1 MSTINSFQTR
11 FQFTNSDGT
20 LTAEASRMLRQWF
33 ARLGGTSATDLSAIT
48 TLLAELTISVND
60 DKINLVFD
68 GSAAKIS
75 ELKKA
80 VDELRELI
88 PVSNANAYLIKRID
102 DLETRIALI
111 NVPPFPLPG
120 PFIAPTL
127 LNSWANYGGGYNDAG
142 YCKDALGI
150 VHLRGLIKDG
160 VVTSP
165 AFLLPSDCRPSAQEA
180 FATVA
185 NDLFARVDVL
195 ANGNVTPKVGSNVF
209 FSLDG
214 ITFKAQ

>member
-1 MSTINSFQTR
+1 MSTINSFQSR
-11 FQFTNSDGT
+11 FQFTNPDGT
-20 LTAEASRMLRQWF
+20 LTAEASRMLREWF
-33 ARLGGTSATDLSAIT
+33 ARLGGSSATDLSSIT
-48 TLLAELTISVND
+48 TLLSELTISVHD
-60 DKINLVFD
+60 DKINLSFD
-68 GSAAKIS
+68 ESAAQIA

-88 PVSNANAYLIKRID
+88 PASSANANLINRIN
-102 DLETRIALI
+102 DLDHRIELI

-127 LNSWANYGGGYNDAG
+127 LNSWVNYGGGYNDAG
-142 YCKDALGI
+142 YYKDAFGI

-160 VVTSP
+160 TVTSP
-165 AFLLPSDCRPSAQEA
+165 AFLLPSGCRPRTQEA
-180 FATVA
+180 LATMA
-185 NDLFARVDVL
+185 NDAFARVDVL
-195 ANGNVTPKVGSNVF
+195 ADGNVTPKVGSNAF

>member
-1 MSTINSFQTR
+1 MSTINSFQSR
-11 FQFTNSDGT
+11 FQFVNSDGT
-20 LTAEASRMLRQWF
+20 LTAEASRMLREWF
-33 ARLGGTSATDLSAIT
+33 TRLGGSSATDLSSIT
-48 TLLAELTISVND
+48 TLLSELTISVHD
-60 DKINLVFD
+60 DKINLSFD
-68 GSAAKIS
+68 KSAAQIA

-80 VDELRELI
+80 VDELRDLI
-88 PVSNANAYLIKRID
+88 PASNANAYLIKRID
-102 DLETRIALI
+102 DLDTRIALI

-127 LNSWANYGGGYNDAG
+127 LNSWVNYDVAYNSAG
-142 YCKDALGI
+142 YYKDAFGV

-165 AFLLPSDCRPSAQEA
+165 AFLLPIGYRPSAQGA
-180 FATVA
+180 FATMA

-195 ANGNVTPKVGSNVF
+195 ADGNVTPKVGSNTF

-214 ITFKAQ
+214 ITFKAR